1 MDKWLSH
8 TLLAAAEAIPEEAEG
23 YWLGRGLPDSLASEM
38 RVGLW
43 RCPSEESP
51 DPIFSKRYGPVGQR
65 IDHWITVP
73 MWSPRGKLVGVEYRR
88 WDGEKGSQKFFLPE
102 SNWLPVFTGL
112 VPSSLNRIWKG
123 ADVWLVEGLFDLAV
137 AHAIPSK
144 DVALACGGAKI
155 TPNQLAFLQRF
166 MAPRAQVHVCFD
178 MDETGQNMAHGY
190 THPDTGKRIWGVA
203 ERLGRAGISARV
215 VQYRGG
221 KDPGEIWES
230 YGTKALQHALSL

>member
-1 MDKWLSH
+1 
-8 TLLAAAEAIPEEAEG
+8 
-23 YWLGRGLPDSLASEM
+23 
-38 RVGLW
+38 
-43 RCPSEESP
+43 
-51 DPIFSKRYGPVGQR
+51 
-65 IDHWITVP
+65 
-73 MWSPRGKLVGVEYRR
+73 
-88 WDGEKGSQKFFLPE
+88 
-102 SNWLPVFTGL
+102 
-112 VPSSLNRIWKG
+112 
-123 ADVWLVEGLFDLAV
+123 
-137 AHAIPSK
+137 
-144 DVALACGGAKI
+144 
-155 TPNQLAFLQRF
+155 